1 MKILILTTYYP
12 PDTAIAAV
20 RPYMFAKYLAQRG
33 HQVTVLRSGEINKR
47 CENFF
52 DSLSDVRVIS
62 YLGENSPAEAYQ
74 RGQWSGVPA
83 EGISRIGFL
92 PSWLRRPVAKLYHRF
107 TRERDIA
114 RRLQRRLDC
123 HEKQKAALDAMKD
136 EAFDIVFSTAG
147 EFENLLGGQYA
158 AKLFSCLLIQDFR
171 DPMAASTLQSK
182 KEFAYLKS
190 LQTEAVQN
198 ADVCTAVSQGVLQD
212 ICTGLTARNTAVL
225 YNGYEPTDAAGS
237 DAVPPAGQLSFCYTG
252 QLYGGL
258 RDFSPL
264 LNAICQLNAS
274 GKIALDNI
282 KIHYAGKDFDCLLQ
296 QAEKYGI
303 TEILVNHGY
312 VGRTEAAKMQAET
325 DVFAVLSWNT
335 ATAKGVLT
343 GKFYEGIRARKPILA
358 IVAGDVPGSE
368 LDLINQTYRYGFC
381 YEACREKEQFQAL
394 CDYLEGLY
402 REKMSAGSISYTP
415 DPALVTDFRYDTLS
429 QKLEA
434 ICLNTIRRNTP
445 HTGA

>member
-33 HQVTVLRSGEINKR
+33 HRVTVLRSGEINKR

-52 DSLSDVRVIS
+52 DPLPDVRVIS
-62 YLGENSPAEAYQ
+62 YLGESSPAEAYQ
-74 RGQWSGVPA
+74 RGEWSGIPT
-83 EGISRIGFL
+83 EKTSRIGFL
-92 PSWLRRPVAKLYHRF
+92 PDWLRRPIAKLYHRF
-107 TRERDIA
+107 TREQDVA

-158 AKLFSCLLIQDFR
+158 AKLFSCPLIQDFR
-171 DPMAASTLQSK
+171 DPMAAGTLQSK
-182 KEFAYLKS
+182 KEYIYLQS
-190 LQTEAVQN
+190 LQTEAVQK
-198 ADVCTAVSQGVLQD
+198 ADICTAVSQGVMQD
-212 ICTGLTARNTAVL
+212 ICNGLTAKNFAVL
-225 YNGYEPTDAAGS
+225 YNGYEPAETAVTDAL
-237 DAVPPAGQLSFCYTG
+237 PPAGQLSFCYTG

-274 GKIALDNI
+274 GKISLDNI
-282 KIHYAGKDFDCLLQ
+282 KIHYAGKDFDYLLQ

-303 TEILVNHGY
+303 TEILVDHGY
-312 VGRTEAAKMQAET
+312 VGRKEAAQMQAESDIFT
-325 DVFAVLSWNT
+325 VLSWNT
-335 ATAKGVLT
+335 ATSNGVLT
-343 GKFYEGIRARKPILA
+343 GKFYEGIRAKKPILS
-358 IVAGDVPGSE
+358 IVAGNVPNSE
-368 LDLINQTYRYGFC
+368 LNVINQKYHYGFC

-402 REKMSAGSISYTP
+402 REKMETGHISYTP
-415 DPALVTDFRYDTLS
+415 DPALETDFRYDTLS
-429 QKLEA
+429 KKLEA
-434 ICLNTIRRNTP
+434 LCLDVIRQKT
-445 HTGA
+445 